1 MAVVSVPEAPVNE
14 NDLST
19 RRKHQIGCSGKLAD
33 MEAVSVAESVNQAPH
48 GILGFRIL
56 AANRLHDD
64 ASFSR
69 GELVGHSERLIFLSD
84 APCLPE

>member
-1 MAVVSVPEAPVNE
+1 MVPVPETPVNE
-14 NDLST
+14 DHFSA

-33 MEAVSVAESVNQAPH
+33 MEAVSIAEPVNQTPH
-48 GILGFRIL
+48 GMLGSRIL

-69 GELVGHSERLIFLSD
+69 GELVGHNDRLIFLSD
-84 APCLPE
+84 AACLPE